1 MFRYG
6 NKKRLRSLFKAL
18 EKREELFRRINI
30 AAYLF
35 VLLSIFISWE
45 CFFIILALICYCSSI
60 FDAGYRSQ
68 ICDEWENGSI
78 KNGLRSLRKGLMA
91 LPVIALAIL
100 LAFKTDSV
108 YKFYIGFKN
117 SGLRYLFTGILY
129 FAVACALLNTLKE
142 SYRYRKNND
151 NFR

>member
-1 MFRYG
+1 METRKDLAPY
-6 NKKRLRSLFKAL
+6 FKAV
-18 EKREELFRRINI
+18 EKQEELFRRINI

-108 YKFYIGFKN
+108 YKFYTGFKN
-117 SGLRYLFTGILY
+117 SGLWYLFTGILY

>member
-1 MFRYG
+1 METRKDLTPY
-6 NKKRLRSLFKAL
+6 FKAVK
-18 EKREELFRRINI
+18 KREELFRRIDI

-35 VLLSIFISWE
+35 VLLSIFICWE

-91 LPVIALAIL
+91 LPVIALAVI

-108 YKFYIGFKN
+108 YEFYIGFKN